1 MARGRNVIDQSIALE
16 GVDGSVAQLRKMG
29 EEGEK
34 AAKKLTLQL
43 RGALGCHNHLGC
55 AQHAADLADDCG
67 LDLSRWHTRHLAF
80 AIAMLQDCR
89 AHIVA
94 VEPVALA
101 RASGREGGTV
111 RAVEKTFQY
120 GGRLASR
127 IAGAEPVAF
136 LQTGLH
142 VVSFLL
148 VDRALVLAQVALA
161 IGRTAFPPMRA
172 GETQS

>member
-80 AIAMLQDCR
+80 AIAMLQDCL

-148 VDRALVLAQVALA
+148 VDRALVLAQK
-161 IGRTAFPPMRA
+161 
-172 GETQS
+172 